1 MAELRSPSQTNGN
14 TELGDPRLS
23 SIDRPNIMLQSA
35 LVISGSISIGLWV
48 NGMAIPSTVVQSP
61 KAPTERTIVVESAS
75 GSSELSLAKHLRQIH
90 AKIYTAYWC
99 PHCHAQLSLFGL
111 QASQQLE
118 RIECDPDGKDAKPEL
133 CKAAKIQSYP
143 TWMIKGQRYEG
154 TQSLNDLADA
164 SGYQGPRKFK
174 IQMTFP

>member
-1 MAELRSPSQTNGN
+1 
-14 TELGDPRLS
+14 
-23 SIDRPNIMLQSA
+23 MLQSV
-35 LVISGSISIGLWV
+35 LVISGSILIGLWV
-48 NGMAIPSTVVQSP
+48 NGVAILSTLAQP
-61 KAPTERTIVVESAS
+61 LKAPTERTIVVESAS
-75 GSSELSLAKHLRQIH
+75 GSSELSLARHLKQIH

-118 RIECDPDGKDAKPEL
+118 RIECDPEGQDAKPEL
-133 CKAAKIQSYP
+133 CKAVKIQSYP
-143 TWMIKGQRYEG
+143 TWIIKGQRYEG
-154 TQSLNDLADA
+154 IQSLNDLADA